1 MRSVS
6 QSARRGDVCWFLLW
20 RRLCCWR
27 SRAAFVRTAP
37 VDLPRMDE
45 VQVDGR
51 VMAFSVGLSLLC
63 GLLFGM
69 LPALRLSR
77 SDPQGVL
84 RGDSH
89 TMTGGRSRPRLREWL
104 VGGEVALST
113 VLLVL
118 AGLLVS
124 SLWHVLRVDRGFT
137 TDQAVEVRVELPSR
151 YNGVKARAG
160 FFDL

>member
-1 MRSVS
+1 RAREYALRVAIGAARGRLLI
-6 QSARRGDVCWFLLW
+6 SALTETLLLTSTGGVLGVIAA
-20 RRLCCWR
+20 RAAL
-27 SRAAFVRTAP
+27 AAFVRTAP

-45 VQVDGR
+45 VQIDAR
-51 VMAFSVGLSLLC
+51 VMAFALGLSLLC

-77 SDPQGVL
+77 ADPHGVL
-84 RGDSH
+84 RRESH
-89 TMTGGRSRPRLREWL
+89 TMTGGRSRLRMREWL

-124 SLWHVLRVDRGFT
+124 SLWHVLRV
-137 TDQAVEVRVELPSR
+137 
-151 YNGVKARAG
+151 
-160 FFDL
+160 